1 MEQFPHLSCWER
13 QAEGVDDGAQRSE
26 ARLDGLDVRR
36 REQVQPGQ
44 EQTRTDVGLEQQPE
58 VVELVFPA
66 GAGVPG
72 GVSLQQGGR
81 RRFRGGRGPFWGGWL
96 GGYVPPGPGTLALPT
111 SARLW
116 PPDPSPTKIS

>member
-1 MEQFPHLSCWER
+1 MEQYPHLSCWER

-26 ARLDGLDVRR
+26 ARLDGLDMRR

-58 VVELVFPA
+58 VVELVLPG

-81 RRFRGGRGPFWGGWL
+81 RRVRGGGFRGGDGWWGRDVPQGRAV
-96 GGYVPPGPGTLALPT
+96 GGLQTEERV
-111 SARLW
+111 
-116 PPDPSPTKIS
+116 